1 MRPSGRRG
9 GVMQGLGWCVLI
21 GERLALELLG
31 WGEIGNVSLIKGV
44 DAFLD
49 SPMKGVGVS
58 LNSLIKCT
66 LLIVLRVDI

>member
-1 MRPSGRRG
+1 ME
-9 GVMQGLGWCVLI
+9 GLGWGVLI

-31 WGEIGNVSLIKGV
+31 WGEIGYISLIKGV
-44 DAFLD
+44 EISLD
-49 SPMKGVGVS
+49 SLMKGVGVS

>member
-21 GERLALELLG
+21 GVRLALELLG
-31 WGEIGNVSLIKGV
+31 WGEIGHVSLMKGV
-44 DAFLD
+44 DISLD
-49 SPMKGVGVS
+49 SLMKGVGVS